1 MRTKIKKGGELVTVS
16 IIKRHRE
23 KAGLSFRALEEKTGI
38 AGSRLH
44 RMENRR
50 ERVWRGDFERL
61 RSAIPTLA
69 KEKIVDDEGL
79 ALPEE

>member
-1 MRTKIKKGGELVTVS
+1 MTVTL
-16 IIKRHRE
+16 IKRHRE
-23 KAGLSFRALEEKTGI
+23 EAGLSFRALEEKTGI

-50 ERVWRGDFERL
+50 ERIWKRDIERL
-61 RSAIPTLA
+61 RSAIPTL
-69 KEKIVDDEGL
+69 EGETIVDEEGL